1 MMPRRVAALLAIVL
15 NASACAP
22 AAQPGDGATS
32 HAAATAAHGVIP
44 RYERVLALETTAETS
59 ANVGIGDVNGD
70 GHLDIVLAKG
80 RHWPLVDRV
89 LLGDGRGSFPRA
101 YDLGRTADRSYSGRL
116 VDIDADGDLDV
127 VISNDTPDPKLVHVN
142 DGTGRFRVG
151 SAVGRAEWP
160 TRNAAVADIDGDSLP
175 DIILANRTGRAGGP
189 NYICLNRGG
198 GRFAD
203 DCVAFAQESA
213 TTITTADFNGDGRVD
228 LAVPHRDVGQS
239 HVYIQD
245 AAGFPS

>member
-1 MMPRRVAALLAIVL
+1 MMPRLAAAVLPIVL
-15 NASACAP
+15 AANACARAEEP
-22 AAQPGDGATS
+22 NDR
-32 HAAATAAHGVIP
+32 GVPQSGSTRASSVMP
-44 RYERVLALETTAETS
+44 RYERVLVLESTAETS

-70 GHLDIVLAKG
+70 GHPDIVLAKG

-89 LLGDGRGSFPRA
+89 LLGDGSGNFARG
-101 YDLGRTADRSYSGRL
+101 YDLGPTADRSYSGRL

-160 TRNAAVADIDGDSLP
+160 TRNAAVADMNGDGLP

-203 DCVAFAQESA
+203 DCVAFAHES
-213 TTITTADFNGDGRVD
+213 
-228 LAVPHRDVGQS
+228 
-239 HVYIQD
+239 
-245 AAGFPS
+245 